1 MRTRFYPLLLLVA
14 VAAFT
19 DRSEQTVVYGGIG
32 DEVVLKLPTSP
43 TSPIAQIKWM
53 QGADFAVEWDGTDT
67 ETFLHFKERSDLNVA
82 TGELTLK
89 NLTEELSGVYTVR
102 INGNLLDGSIT
113 LKVIPPVPKP
123 HITGSCNEEKTE
135 CTLTCEGD
143 VIAMDPKPM
152 YKWKYNATEKIG
164 DNIKITPLTS
174 ANEFICYLENPV
186 SSKSSEPFPDPFAQV
201 HEPEASNPKII
212 KGLIVFG
219 CLLAIVV
226 GIAVFHRVKSGMW
239 FHEKDSMPWETDF
252 WKKTES
258 SAPSEPQP
266 VNEEE
271 ERNSMMESN
280 S

>member
-1 MRTRFYPLLLLVA
+1 MLLLVF

-19 DRSEQTVVYGGIG
+19 DTSQQTEVFGAIGG
-32 DEVVLKLPTSP
+32 EVVLNLPTSP
-43 TSPIAQIKWM
+43 PSPITKIEWKH
-53 QGADFAVEWDGTDT
+53 GDDLAVEWDGKAT
-67 ETFLHFKERSDLNVA
+67 EAFLHFKERSDLNVA

-113 LKVIPPVPKP
+113 LKVIAPVPKP
-123 HITGSCNEEKTE
+123 HITISCNEEKTE

-143 VIAMDPKPM
+143 VTAMDPKPT
-152 YKWKYNATEKIG
+152 YNWKYNGTEKKAE
-164 DNIKITPLTS
+164 DNIYKITPLTS
-174 ANEFICYLENPV
+174 AKEFICEIQNRV
-186 SSKSSEPFPDPFAQV
+186 SRESSEPISDPLTQV
-201 HEPEASNPKII
+201 PEPEASNPKIV

-226 GIAVFHRVKSGMW
+226 GVAVFHRVKSGMW

-258 SAPSEPQP
+258 SAPAEPQP

>member
-1 MRTRFYPLLLLVA
+1 MLLLVF

-19 DRSEQTVVYGGIG
+19 DRSEQTEVFGGIG
-32 DEVVLKLPTSP
+32 DDVVLKLPTSP
-43 TSPIAQIKWM
+43 TSPITQIEWKH
-53 QGADFAVEWDGTDT
+53 GDDLAVEWDGKATDT
-67 ETFLHFKERSDLNVA
+67 YLHFKERSDLNLA

-102 INGNLLDGSIT
+102 INGNLLDRSIT
-113 LKVIPPVPKP
+113 LKVIAPVPKP
-123 HITGSCNEEKTE
+123 HITISCNEEKTE

-143 VIAMDPKPM
+143 VTAMDP
-152 YKWKYNATEKIG
+152 YWYYWKYNGTEKKTE
-164 DNIKITPLTS
+164 DNIYKITLLTS
-174 ANEFICYLENPV
+174 AKEFICEIENRV
-186 SSKSSEPFPDPFAQV
+186 SRKSSEPISDPLTQV
-201 HEPEASNPKII
+201 PEPEASNPKLI
-212 KGLIVFG
+212 KALIVFG

-226 GIAVFHRVKSGMW
+226 GVAVFHRVKSGMW
-239 FHEKDSMPWETDF
+239 FHEKDSMPWEKDF